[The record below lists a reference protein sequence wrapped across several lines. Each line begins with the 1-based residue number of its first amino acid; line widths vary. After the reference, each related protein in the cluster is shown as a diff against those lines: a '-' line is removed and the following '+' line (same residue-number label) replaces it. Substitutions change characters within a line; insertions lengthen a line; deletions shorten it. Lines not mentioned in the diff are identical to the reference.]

1 MHAFW
6 VWDSNAPALPTV
18 LVAWNNDAFGEG
30 GSRFVK
36 RLALGEVLNLYA
48 GRAVLMD
55 YLEKEEEQKSSS
67 TPSRSWY
74 LK

>member
-1 MHAFW
+1 MHFGYGI
-6 VWDSNAPALPTV
+6 PT
-18 LVAWNNDAFGEG
+18 LRLSLAWNNDAFGEG